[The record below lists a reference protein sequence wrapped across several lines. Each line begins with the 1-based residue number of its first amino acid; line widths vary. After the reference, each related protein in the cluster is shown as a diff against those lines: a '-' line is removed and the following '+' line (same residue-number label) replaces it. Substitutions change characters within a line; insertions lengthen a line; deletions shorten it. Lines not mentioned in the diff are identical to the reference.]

1 MSRPPG
7 VAGAWQRGKSRIA
20 MNHPQAQ
27 GPAPAAPMIIQA
39 STAEAS
45 AETIPGLDRPAP
57 AGDAGARPGE
67 PISPGQQESL
77 GVGTEGEVSVW
88 TGHYSYKNFVL
99 RTVVSRAGDDR
110 LADPARLHSPGSRHA
125 GQGGWNWLLWLG
137 GIAVLVY
144 WLTLGWQVLLARQG
158 HHYELTNRRLFVDTG
173 CFRRRRDQVELLRIQ
188 DVYVKQQGLLY
199 RLLDI
204 GTVVIETSEDRLP
217 VHYVTGVDDPKGIM
231 DLIWHHAR
239 KERDVRSVKVDQV

>member
-1 MSRPPG
+1 
-7 VAGAWQRGKSRIA
+7 

-27 GPAPAAPMIIQA
+27 GPATAAPMIIQA

-45 AETIPGLDRPAP
+45 AETIPGLDRPPP
-57 AGDAGARPGE
+57 AGDAGAKPGE

-99 RTVVSRAGDDR
+99 RTVFRVLVTIGWLALLAFSAPDSRQ
-110 LADPARLHSPGSRHA
+110 A
-125 GQGGWNWLLWLG
+125 GQGAWKLVLWLG
-137 GIAVLVY
+137 GIVVLVY
-144 WLTLGWQVLLARQG
+144 WITLGWQVLLARKG
-158 HHYELTNRRLFVDTG
+158 HRYELTNRRLFVDTG
-173 CFRRRRDQVELLRIQ
+173 CFRRRRDQVELLRLR

-217 VHYVTGVDDPKGIM
+217 VHYVTGVNDPKSVM

-239 KERDVRSVKVDQV
+239 KERDVRSVKVNEV